1 MNNIEVYLDDSIMDR
16 EQEFSGYID
25 SIAEIA
31 SKAVD
36 DEGIGNCEASIVL
49 GSDEF
54 IHELNRD
61 YRNND
66 SVTDVLS
73 FPLND
78 LDKPIKEKMDNKEP
92 FELEKGEEA
101 DIALGD
107 IYIAVDRTRDQ
118 AEEYGNT
125 FLEELRFLTVH
136 GMLHLMG
143 YDHIKEDDE
152 MKMRERQRT
161 ILGRNNKENG
171 AQQ

>member
-1 MNNIEVYLDDSIMDR
+1 MNNIEVYIDDSLQGR
-16 EQEFSGYID
+16 EEEFEGFLD

-36 DEGIGNCEASIVL
+36 EEGIGNCEASIVL
-49 GSDEF
+49 GSDDF

-78 LDKPIKEKMDNKEP
+78 LDKPLREKMDNKEP
-92 FELEKGEEA
+92 VELERGEEA

-107 IYIAVDRTRDQ
+107 IYIAVERTRIQ

-143 YDHIKEDDE
+143 YDHIKENDE
-152 MKMRERQRT
+152 IKMRMKQRA
-161 ILGRNNKENG
+161 ILGRVEKKNG
-171 AQQ
+171 SQD